1 MIALLEPTT
10 AAAPAGDDQDLFLRH
25 FEEMVVATTA
35 FGDKRKVGE
44 IQVMFRG
51 KALSEDKVTDSL
63 VKLIPAKLS
72 NQISTAR
79 SRLSRVLERY
89 CIPAD
94 DRHHYAEP
102 LKRLF
107 GRRRRITREDQR
119 RQAYQAQHLWQ
130 LGRGRKPLPRLR
142 RDPRSRGG
150 RSRRPDHGLSQ

>member
-63 VKLIPAKLS
+63 VKGASTNRSNAGGAK
-72 NQISTAR
+72 TAW
-79 SRLSRVLERY
+79 V
-89 CIPAD
+89 
-94 DRHHYAEP
+94 AE
-102 LKRLF
+102 
-107 GRRRRITREDQR
+107 I
-119 RQAYQAQHLWQ
+119 
-130 LGRGRKPLPRLR
+130 
-142 RDPRSRGG
+142 
-150 RSRRPDHGLSQ
+150 